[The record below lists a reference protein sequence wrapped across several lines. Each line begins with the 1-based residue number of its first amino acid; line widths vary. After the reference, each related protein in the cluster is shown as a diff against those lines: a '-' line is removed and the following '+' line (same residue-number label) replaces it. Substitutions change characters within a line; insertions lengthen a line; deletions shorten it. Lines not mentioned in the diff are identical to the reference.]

1 MKHEL
6 IMENWRRYVDQHE
19 DPDLLEE
26 GFIQNAL
33 LALSVAMAPQAA
45 QAALYSPEAPHK
57 ATQIQGAKLQQLK
70 QAVTDLFMVQIND
83 TANPPT
89 DQEKSNMERG
99 LKKILQ
105 QLDVAS
111 KKPLPGRQYVDSKS
125 TFGGDQGAAD
135 IVTVAFSTLK
145 DRNPTV
151 ADQLDTEVEGY
162 KKMLA
167 SGEFN
172 QEAWDKM
179 SVSQKR
185 QYLAKKTADRFDA
198 VRQHGVPGADR
209 IEREKSAAR
218 GQQ

>member
-33 LALSVAMAPQAA
+33 LALSVAMAPQVA

-57 ATQIQGAKLQQLK
+57 ATQIQGDKLQQLK
-70 QAVTDLFMVQIND
+70 QAVTDLFMSQIND

-111 KKPLPGRQYVDSKS
+111 KKPGRQYVDMKS
-125 TFGGDQGAAD
+125 TFGGDQGAAN
-135 IVTVAFSTLK
+135 IVTAAFEILK
-145 DRNPTV
+145 ARNPTV
-151 ADQLDTEVEGY
+151 ADKLDNKVEGY
-162 KKMLA
+162 KQMLA

-172 QEAWDKM
+172 QEVWDKM
-179 SVSQKR
+179 SPAQQR
-185 QYLAKKTADRFDA
+185 QYLRKKTADRFEL
-198 VRQHGVPGADR
+198 VKKHGVPGADR
-209 IEREKSAAR
+209 IEREKRATT